1 MSWWRG
7 LLGLLFQERC
17 GGCGRWGTAPMCR
30 GCEAAWPALPDVRCG
45 RCAGPLA
52 PGCVDCDRL
61 SPAYAGTVAIGAYA
75 GVLREALHALKYR
88 RQRHLAAYLAERLA
102 AAPDFP
108 PGAWLVVP
116 VPTSRARLKER
127 GYNQAALLGRGI
139 ARRRRLPYAEP
150 LRRIQETA
158 PQHALTRQARLENLA
173 GAFACDPSVA
183 GRRVLLVDDVM
194 TSGATV
200 QWATQ
205 ALLAAGASEVRVA
218 VVARTLPPGMAAAG

>member
-17 GGCGRWGTAPMCR
+17 GGCGRWGNSPMCR
-30 GCEAAWPALPDVRCG
+30 ACEATWPVLPTARCAG
-45 RCAGPLA
+45 CAGPLA
-52 PGCVDCDRL
+52 PGCADCDRL
-61 SPAYAGTVAIGAYA
+61 KPSFTGTVAVGAYA
-75 GVLREALHALKYR
+75 GVLREALHALKYH
-88 RQRHLAAYLAERLA
+88 RQRHLAAYFAERLA

-108 PGAWLVVP
+108 PGPWLVVP
-116 VPTSRARLKER
+116 VPTSAARLKAR
-127 GYNQAALLGRGI
+127 GYNQAALLGRAI

-173 GAFACDPSVA
+173 EAFACDPSVA
-183 GRRVLLVDDVM
+183 GRRVLLIDDVM

-200 QWATQ
+200 QWATL

-218 VVARTLPPGMAAAG
+218 VVARTLPPGMAAG